1 MRHAGNI
8 PLEPR
13 RTPCHH
19 RRPCAR
25 TSDSSPPLALAA
37 GSARAAPTRLAV
49 VTLDAPPQLQ
59 FTGKSVAEAFAQNA
73 AKAGLEVVGPAAV
86 EEKLGRAAHAELVRC
101 ADDAKC
107 LAEKGARL
115 GVDRIVGGWLQ
126 QRGTSY
132 RVAIVHADVKTGDRL
147 GGLEREIPVASRRLQ
162 KDVAAAAPGLLASG
176 DDATGVLRITTDV
189 PGAEVI
195 LDDVAVGRTPIARVV
210 APGKHKVQLNHE
222 GWAEQDATWVE
233 VPANG
238 LVEHRPRRYLIPARD
253 RPNASPTEGQ
263 GTAVER
269 VKAPAAARK

>member
-1 MRHAGNI
+1 MRPH
-8 PLEPR
+8 LR
-13 RTPCHH
+13 L
-19 RRPCAR
+19 
-25 TSDSSPPLALAA
+25 LAAAVALVA

-73 AKAGLEVVGPAAV
+73 AKAGFEVVGPAAV
-86 EEKLGRAAHAELVRC
+86 EEKLGRAGHAELVRC
-101 ADDAKC
+101 GDDAKC

-115 GVDRIVGGWLQ
+115 GVERIVGGWLQ

-132 RVAIVHADVKTGDRL
+132 RVAIVHADAKSGERL
-147 GGLEREIPVASRRLQ
+147 GGLEREIPIASRRLQ

-176 DDATGVLRITTDV
+176 HDATGVLRVATDV
-189 PGAEVI
+189 PGAEV
-195 LDDVAVGRTPIARVV
+195 LVDDVAVGRTPVAQVV
-210 APGKHKVQLNHE
+210 SPGKHKVQVKHE
-222 GWAEQDATWVE
+222 GWAHQDATWVE

-238 LVEHRPRRYLIPARD
+238 MVEHHPRLYRIPARD

-269 VKAPAAARK
+269 VKVPTSTRK

>member
-1 MRHAGNI
+1 MRPHLRLLAA
-8 PLEPR
+8 
-13 RTPCHH
+13 T
-19 RRPCAR
+19 A
-25 TSDSSPPLALAA
+25 ALAVA
-37 GSARAAPTRLAV
+37 PARAATPRLAV

-59 FTGKSVAEAFAQNA
+59 FTGKSVAEAFAQTA
-73 AKAGLEVVGPAAV
+73 AKSGLEVVGPDAV
-86 EEKLGRAAHAELVRC
+86 QEKLGRAGHAELVRC

-107 LAEKGARL
+107 LAEKGRKL

-132 RVAIVHADVKTGDRL
+132 RVAIVHVDASTGERL
-147 GGLEREIPVASRRLQ
+147 GGLEREIPIASRRLQ

-176 DDATGVLRITTDV
+176 QDATGVLEVTTDA

-195 LDDVAVGRTPIARVV
+195 VDDVSVGRTPVARVLK
-210 APGKHKVQLNHE
+210 PGKHKVKLKHE
-222 GWAEQDATWVE
+222 GWADQDATWVD

-238 LVEHRPRRYLIPARD
+238 IVQHRPRLYRIPARD

-269 VKAPAAARK
+269 VKQPAGARK